1 MTDGPLAMTEG
12 SLGMTEGWFAMSE
25 MWLGMADC
33 AKRVRVSGRLALPV
47 NWPAYY
53 DCRVVH
59 ELHNLSRYIKGANP
73 K

>member
-1 MTDGPLAMTEG
+1 MIEMWLATTEG
-12 SLGMTEGWFAMSE
+12 SLAMTG
-25 MWLGMADC
+25 C